1 MERIGRRYRTN
12 RAAKDY
18 DAIVVGSGIGGL
30 ACAALL
36 SKLGRKVCVLEQHY
50 TAGGFTHSYEREGYE
65 WDVGVHYI
73 GETHKPHSQMR
84 RLFDVISDGQ
94 LQWAPMDPCYDRI
107 IINGRTYDFVAGK
120 QNFAAEL
127 KKHFPAE
134 SEAIDRYVE
143 LVGKVARAVP
153 RFFTGQA
160 LPPRLARA
168 YNATLRDRLVPDE
181 TLRSTREVLESLTQ
195 DQELIGVL
203 TGQWG
208 DYGLPPAQA
217 SFLMHAV
224 LVKHYLA
231 GGNYPVG
238 GSWKMAATILPVI
251 RAGGGEVF
259 TYAKVKEILVE
270 DGRAAGVVMDNGDQL
285 RAPQVISSVGARLTF
300 GQLLPEAQ
308 RRAHG
313 YEEKLTHVRASF
325 SSLTLFLGFKGS
337 AAELKLPK
345 TNLWIYPSPDHE
357 ANLARYMQDPAA
369 PFPLVY
375 VSFPSAKDPEWDS
388 HYPGKSTVQVITGAR
403 YDWFERWRG
412 TTWQQRGDEYEA
424 FKQKL
429 TDRLLAEL
437 YKQMPQLQGRL
448 DFGELATPLST
459 EWFHLYDRGEIYG
472 LDHDSQRFRQTWLH
486 PVTPVKGLY
495 LTGQD
500 VVTAGVGG
508 ALMGGVL
515 TTAALLGLRESRR
528 LWKLIEGWKPRSDV
542 APVGGALAPTVAA
555 KAAPTVEL

>member
-1 MERIGRRYRTN
+1 MERIGRRYRTG

-18 DAIVVGSGIGGL
+18 DAIVIGSGMGGL
-30 ACAALL
+30 TCAALL

-50 TAGGFTHSYEREGYE
+50 TAGGFTHSYERNGYE

-84 RLFDVISDGQ
+84 RLFDVISDGA

-107 IINGRTYDFVAGK
+107 IIDGRKYDLVAGRE
-120 QNFAAEL
+120 NFTAEL

-134 SEAIDRYVE
+134 HEAIDRYVA
-143 LVGKVARAVP
+143 LVQQVARAVP
-153 RFFTGQA
+153 KFFAGQA
-160 LPPRLARA
+160 MPVALGKA
-168 YNATLRDRLVPDE
+168 YSSAVRDRLVPAE
-181 TLRSTREVLESLTQ
+181 MLRPTREVLESLTR

-208 DYGLPPAQA
+208 DYGLPPSKA

-238 GSWKMAATILPVI
+238 GSWKIAATIAPVI

-259 TYAKVKEILVE
+259 TYAKVKELLIE
-270 DGRAAGVVMDNGDQL
+270 DGRCTGVVMDNGDAL
-285 RAPQVISSVGARLTF
+285 RAPKVISAVGARLTF

-308 RRAHG
+308 RAKHG
-313 YEEKLTHVRASF
+313 YVDKLSQVRASF

-345 TNLWIYPSPDHE
+345 TNLWIYPSPDHD
-357 ANLARYMQDPAA
+357 ANLARYMADPEA

-375 VSFPSAKDPEWDS
+375 VSFPSAKDPEWDR

-403 YDWFERWRG
+403 YDWFARWSG
-412 TTWQQRGDEYEA
+412 TTWQQRGGEYEA

-429 TDRLLAEL
+429 QDRLLAAL
-437 YKQMPQLQGRL
+437 YAQMPQLEGKL
-448 DFGELATPLST
+448 AFGELATPLST

-472 LDHDSQRFRQTWLH
+472 LDHDVQRFNQRWLH

-508 ALMGGVL
+508 ALMGGAM
-515 TTAALLGLRESRR
+515 TTSALLGLESRK
-528 LWKLIEGWKPRSDV
+528 LWKMIEEWK
-542 APVGGALAPTVAA
+542 APQASPAPMPEPA
-555 KAAPTVEL
+555 

>member
-1 MERIGRRYRTN
+1 MERIGRRYRSG

-18 DAIVVGSGIGGL
+18 DAIVIGSGIGGL
-30 ACAALL
+30 TCAALL
-36 SKLGRKVCVLEQHY
+36 SKLGRTVCVLEQHY

-84 RLFDVISDGQ
+84 RLFDVITDGE

-107 IINGRTYDFVAGK
+107 IIGGRRYDFIAGRE
-120 QNFAAEL
+120 NFAAEL
-127 KKHFPAE
+127 KKHFLSEA
-134 SEAIDRYVE
+134 EAIDRYVA
-143 LVGKVARAVP
+143 LVQKVARAVP
-153 RFFTGQA
+153 RFFAGQA
-160 LPPRLARA
+160 MPEPLGRA
-168 YNATLRDRLVPDE
+168 YAAAVRDRLVPE
-181 TLRSTREVLESLTQ
+181 EMLKPTREVLESITGN
-195 DQELIGVL
+195 QELIGVL

-217 SFLMHAV
+217 SFLIHAV

-238 GSWKMAATILPVI
+238 GSWKIAATILPVI

-259 TYAKVKEILVE
+259 TYAKVKQLLVE
-270 DGRAAGVVMDNGDQL
+270 DGRCAGVVMDNGDAL
-285 RAPQVISSVGARLTF
+285 RARQVISSVGARLTF
-300 GQLLPEAQ
+300 GELLPAAE
-308 RRAHG
+308 RAKHG
-313 YEEKLTHVRASF
+313 YQEKLSQVRASF

-337 AAELKLPK
+337 AAELRLPK
-345 TNLWIYPSPDHE
+345 TNLWIYPSPDHD
-357 ANLARYMQDPAA
+357 ANLARYMADPEA

-375 VSFPSAKDPEWDS
+375 VSFPSAKDPEWDL

-403 YDWFERWRG
+403 YDWFEKWRG
-412 TTWQQRGDEYEA
+412 TTWQQRGGEYEA
-424 FKQKL
+424 FKQNL

-437 YKQMPQLQGRL
+437 YRQMPQLDGRL
-448 DFGELATPLST
+448 AFGELATPLST

-472 LDHDSQRFRQTWLH
+472 LDHDVQRFRQRWLH
-486 PVTPVKGLY
+486 PGTKVKGLY

-508 ALMGGVL
+508 ALMGGL
-515 TTAALLGLRESRR
+515 MTTASLLGLRESRK
-528 LWKLIEGWKPRSDV
+528 LWKMIEGWKPPA
-542 APVGGALAPTVAA
+542 APVKKGDAHLFPENAPS
-555 KAAPTVEL
+555 

>member
-1 MERIGRRYRTN
+1 MERIGKRYRTG

-18 DAIVVGSGIGGL
+18 DAIVIGSGIGGL
-30 ACAALL
+30 TCAALL

-50 TAGGFTHSYEREGYE
+50 TAGGFTHSYERNGYE

-84 RLFDVISDGQ
+84 RLFDVITDGE
-94 LQWAPMDPCYDRI
+94 LKWAPMDPCYDRI
-107 IINGRTYDFVAGK
+107 IIGGRRYDFLAGRDK
-120 QNFAAEL
+120 FAAEL

-134 SEAIDRYVE
+134 ADAIDRY
-143 LVGKVARAVP
+143 LALIQKVARAMP
-153 RFFTGQA
+153 RFFAGQA
-160 LPPRLARA
+160 MPAALGRA
-168 YNATLRDRLVPDE
+168 YAAAVRDRLVPDE
-181 TLRSTREVLESLTQ
+181 MLKPTREVLESLTSN
-195 DQELIGVL
+195 QELIGVL

-208 DYGLPPAQA
+208 DYGLPPSKA

-238 GSWKMAATILPVI
+238 GSWKIAASIAPVI

-259 TYAKVKEILVE
+259 TYAKVKQLLVE
-270 DGRAAGVVMDNGDQL
+270 DGRCAGVVMENGDTL
-285 RAPQVISSVGARLTF
+285 RAKQVISSVGARLTF

-308 RRAHG
+308 RAQHG
-313 YEEKLTHVRASF
+313 YDDKLRHVRASF

-337 AAELKLPK
+337 AAELELPR
-345 TNLWIYPSPDHE
+345 TNLWIYPSPDHDG
-357 ANLARYMQDPAA
+357 NLARYLADPAA

-375 VSFPSAKDPEWDS
+375 VSFPSAKDPEWDR

-403 YDWFERWRG
+403 YDWFEKWRG
-412 TTWQQRGDEYEA
+412 TTWQQRGGEYEA
-424 FKQKL
+424 FKEQL
-429 TDRLLAEL
+429 TQRLLAEL
-437 YKQMPQLQGRL
+437 YREMPQLEGKL

-472 LDHDSQRFRQTWLH
+472 LDHDAERFRQAWLH
-486 PVTPVKGLY
+486 PASPVKGLY

-508 ALMGGVL
+508 ALMGGVM
-515 TTAALLGLRESRR
+515 TTSALLGLESRK
-528 LWKLIEGWKPRSDV
+528 LWKMIEGWKPPQAA
-542 APVGGALAPTVAA
+542 APVPEPA
-555 KAAPTVEL
+555 